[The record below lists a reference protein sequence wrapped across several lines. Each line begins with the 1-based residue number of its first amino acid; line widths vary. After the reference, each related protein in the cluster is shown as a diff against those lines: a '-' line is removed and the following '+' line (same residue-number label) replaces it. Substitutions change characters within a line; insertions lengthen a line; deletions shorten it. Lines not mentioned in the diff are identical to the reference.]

1 MWWGC
6 MITCVLK
13 LFKSKFYNTLQ
24 LAHLEDFVVLYQLPK
39 A

>member
-1 MWWGC
+1 MWLGC
-6 MITCVLK
+6 MIKCVSK

-24 LAHLEDFVVLYQLPK
+24 LAHLEDILVLYQLPK